1 MASMAFS
8 SSMSSELNVTTSY
21 ATMSSSQINHGST
34 YATYPE
40 RRHDSLDVFGVQL
53 QHTVEDRKFVITE
66 GFLSNGME
74 LKE

>member
-1 MASMAFS
+1 M
-8 SSMSSELNVTTSY
+8 
-21 ATMSSSQINHGST
+21 MSSSQINHDST
-34 YATYPE
+34 YATYTE